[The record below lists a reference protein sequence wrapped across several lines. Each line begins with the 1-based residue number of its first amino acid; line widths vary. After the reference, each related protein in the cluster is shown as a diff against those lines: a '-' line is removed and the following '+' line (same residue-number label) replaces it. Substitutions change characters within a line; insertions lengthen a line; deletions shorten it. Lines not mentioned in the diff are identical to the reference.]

1 MDILSKNIVIMTM
14 IVLAAGATSLA
25 QENLSGQ
32 VPRAQFTSAIIDRE
46 PIDSVLMLKNDI
58 GKIYYF
64 SELVNL
70 KGKQVIHRWEYKGK
84 MMAEV
89 KFTVTSNRWR
99 AYSSKILS
107 PQLTGEWS
115 VVVTDETGW
124 PLKTSLFEY
133 GEKTI
138 LE

>member
-1 MDILSKNIVIMTM
+1 MDILSKNIVIMTI
-14 IVLAAGATSLA
+14 IVLGAGATSLA
-25 QENLSGQ
+25 QENLTGQ
-32 VPRAQFTSAIIDRE
+32 VSRAQFTSAIIDRE

-58 GKIYYF
+58 DKIYYF

-89 KFTVTSNRWR
+89 KFSVTSNRWR

-115 VVVTDETGW
+115 VIVTNDAGW